1 MTIRVGTWVTYDDED
16 PARPEIVGQVV
27 EPTGQEIREYP
38 FGPEH
43 GDVLVEWDDDILS
56 RSWVEV
62 WDLQIISPPVV
73 DRIREGRP

>member
-1 MTIRVGTWVTYDDED
+1 MTIRVGTWVTYDGED
-16 PARPEIVGQVV
+16 PAHSEIVGQVV
-27 EPTGQEIREYP
+27 APTNEEIREYP

-62 WDLQIISPPVV
+62 GDLQIIAPPVV
-73 DRIREGRP
+73 DREGL